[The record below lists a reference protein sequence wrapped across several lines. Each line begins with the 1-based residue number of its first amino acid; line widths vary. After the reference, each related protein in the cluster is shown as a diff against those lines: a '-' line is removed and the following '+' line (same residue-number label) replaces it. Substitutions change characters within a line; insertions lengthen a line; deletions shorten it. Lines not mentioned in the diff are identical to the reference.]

1 MRKIVTAYG
10 ALGRNRI
17 QTLHK
22 SVSRCIQKK
31 IGNIDA
37 KMVSSSDVRQMR
49 MEAISGPAHEGLP
62 LFEWKGRWAANNF
75 HHGQPLSFGFSW
87 VTF

>member
-1 MRKIVTAYG
+1 
-10 ALGRNRI
+10 
-17 QTLHK
+17 
-22 SVSRCIQKK
+22 
-31 IGNIDA
+31 
-37 KMVSSSDVRQMR
+37 MVSSSDVRQMR